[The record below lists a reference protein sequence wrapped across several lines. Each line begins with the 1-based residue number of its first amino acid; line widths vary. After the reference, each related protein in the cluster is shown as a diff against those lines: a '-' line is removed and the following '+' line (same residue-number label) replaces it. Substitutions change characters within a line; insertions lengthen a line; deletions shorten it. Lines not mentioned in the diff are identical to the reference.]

1 MTLSDWLNRLEQLHF
16 KSIDMGLDRIKPVAQ
31 RLGVTPTESKNNPFV
46 ISVAGTNGKGSTVAV
61 MESLLVH
68 GGYRVG
74 AYTSPHLVHFNE
86 RIRLNQQDCDDQQII
101 AALEAVEAA
110 REGVSLTY
118 FEFTTLAAFYLFQQQ
133 NLDVWLLEVGL
144 GGRLDAVNIINP
156 DIAFVTSIDLDH
168 QQWLGNTREAKG
180 IEKIGIGRAN
190 KPLII
195 GEPDLPQAVAAAIQD
210 QGSQLFHVHQHY
222 DYTANSTRWD
232 FSIAPEQVREQAS
245 VQGEPL
251 VFQCQPHQLLPVNI
265 ASALQA
271 IALSPF
277 QCEPALVQKA
287 LDRIRLTGR
296 QQLMSGPVDVML
308 DVGHNPHAAKQLCTR
323 LQAMQQQNP
332 DLTVHC
338 VMGMLADKAI
348 EGTLMELLSVVTQW
362 YPVNLD
368 SDRSY
373 YADVLRELLQ
383 AMGAKTNGAYNSPS
397 QAVNALSHSLAQ
409 RANAKNHLIL
419 VFGSFFTVA
428 DVIQYCPQIS
438 SKA

>member
-1 MTLSDWLNRLEQLHF
+1 M
-16 KSIDMGLDRIKPVAQ
+16 
-31 RLGVTPTESKNNPFV
+31 
-46 ISVAGTNGKGSTVAV
+46 
-61 MESLLVH
+61 
-68 GGYRVG
+68 
-74 AYTSPHLVHFNE
+74 
-86 RIRLNQQDCDDQQII
+86 
-101 AALEAVEAA
+101 
-110 REGVSLTY
+110 
-118 FEFTTLAAFYLFQQQ
+118 
-133 NLDVWLLEVGL
+133 
-144 GGRLDAVNIINP
+144 
-156 DIAFVTSIDLDH
+156 
-168 QQWLGNTREAKG
+168 
-180 IEKIGIGRAN
+180 
-190 KPLII
+190 
-195 GEPDLPQAVAAAIQD
+195 
-210 QGSQLFHVHQHY
+210 
-222 DYTANSTRWD
+222 
-232 FSIAPEQVREQAS
+232 
-245 VQGEPL
+245 
-251 VFQCQPHQLLPVNI
+251 
-265 ASALQA
+265 
-271 IALSPF
+271 
-277 QCEPALVQKA
+277 QKA

-332 DLTVHC
+332 ALTVHC

-373 YADVLRELLQ
+373 CADGLRELLL
-383 AMGAKTNGAYNSPS
+383 AMGAKTHGAYNSPS